1 MTNKKILIVE
11 DEIIVAE
18 DVAVRLR
25 KLGYIVTDIVTTGE
39 EAIERAEQTKPD
51 LVLMDIVLEGDIDGV
66 IAAEEIRNR
75 FNIPIVFLTAYAD
88 EKTLHRAKV
97 TDPFGYIIKPFHHKD
112 LQANIEIAIH
122 RHELE
127 NKMQQA
133 LENSEQLRQIAQ
145 EQAGRQNRY
154 VAMAAHELRNP
165 LTAIVASTKLL
176 EFNRSR
182 WDDESKLKCLRL
194 IQSATQNMNQLI
206 EDMLMIGRAEAD
218 QIKFNPAPL
227 NFSEFC
233 QFLVQKMQLNTESKH
248 QLSFVSSAV
257 IVARLDQ
264 KLLQHILSNLLS
276 NAIKYSPDGGTI
288 TLELEY
294 RKIEIEKSQKEFPS
308 QESSAVIFRV
318 QDRGIGIPAEDL
330 GKLFEPFHRCN
341 NVGGIAG
348 NGLGLTIVKKAV
360 DLHGG
365 AIAVES
371 EVGVGTTF
379 TVILPC

>member
-18 DVAVRLR
+18 DVAVRLK

-39 EAIERAEQTKPD
+39 EAIERAEHTKPD

-88 EKTLHRAKV
+88 EKTLHRAKL
-97 TDPFGYIIKPFHHKD
+97 TDPFGYILKPFHQKD

-145 EQAGRQNRY
+145 EQAGRQNKY

-218 QIKFNPAPL
+218 QLKFNPAPL

-233 QFLVQKMQLNTESKH
+233 QFLVEKMKLSTESKH
-248 QLSFVSSAV
+248 QLNFVSSGV
-257 IVARLDQ
+257 IVATLDQ
-264 KLLQHILSNLLS
+264 RLLQHILSNLIS
-276 NAIKYSPDGGTI
+276 NAIKYSPNGGTI
-288 TLELEY
+288 TLELE
-294 RKIEIEKSQKEFPS
+294 IEKSKKEFPN

-318 QDRGIGIPAEDL
+318 RDDGIGIPEEDL
-330 GKLFEPFHRCN
+330 EKLFEPFHRCT
-341 NVGGIAG
+341 NVSGIAG

-379 TVILPC
+379 IVTLPC

>member
-39 EAIERAEQTKPD
+39 EAIERAEQSQPD
-51 LVLMDIVLEGDIDGV
+51 LILMDIVLEGDIDGI

-88 EKTLHRAKV
+88 EKTLQRAKL
-97 TDPFGYIIKPFHHKD
+97 TDPFAYIIKPFHQKD

-133 LENSEQLRQIAQ
+133 LENSEQLLQIAQ

-165 LTAIVASTKLL
+165 LTAILTSTKLL
-176 EFNRSR
+176 EFSRSR

-206 EDMLMIGRAEAD
+206 EDMLMIGRAEAE
-218 QIKFNPAPL
+218 QLQFNPAPL
-227 NFSEFC
+227 NLSEFC
-233 QFLVQKMQLNTESKH
+233 QFLVEKMQLNTESKH
-248 QLSFVSSAV
+248 QLSFVSSGV
-257 IVARLDQ
+257 IVATLDQ
-264 KLLQHILSNLLS
+264 RLLQHILSNLLS
-276 NAIKYSPDGGTI
+276 NAIKYSPNGGTI
-288 TLELEY
+288 TLELE
-294 RKIEIEKSQKEFPS
+294 IEKSKKEFTS
-308 QESSAVIFRV
+308 QESSAVIFRI
-318 QDRGIGIPAEDL
+318 QDRGIGIPEEDL

-379 TVILPC
+379 IVTLPC

>member
-18 DVAVRLR
+18 DVAVRLK

-39 EAIERAEQTKPD
+39 EAIEQAEQTKPD

-218 QIKFNPAPL
+218 QLKFNPAPL

-233 QFLVQKMQLNTESKH
+233 QFLVEKMKLSTESKH